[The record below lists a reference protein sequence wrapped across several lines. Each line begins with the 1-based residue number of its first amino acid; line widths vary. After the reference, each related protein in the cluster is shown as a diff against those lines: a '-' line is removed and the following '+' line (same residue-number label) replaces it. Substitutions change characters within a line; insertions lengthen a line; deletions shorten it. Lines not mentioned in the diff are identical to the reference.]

1 MGQAEITELE
11 RIEMSKKEI
20 VRLEVLQRVLDGVIS
35 QRRAAELLG
44 LSDRQ
49 VRRLQRGYEEEGAQT
64 LVSKKRGRPSNRR
77 IDEVVK
83 NAIVTALRTRYQGFG
98 PTLAAEYLGQDG
110 HAVSKET
117 LRTWMIEAGLW
128 QVAKGRRQ
136 TLHPPR
142 LRRPR
147 RGELIQI
154 DGSPHDW
161 FEGRGPRCTLIAF
174 IDDSTSQVMAAGF
187 VPVESTQAYLDAV
200 FAYVSAYGCPA
211 ALYSDRHGI
220 FRKHDPEDDTPTQFQ
235 RALRALG
242 IEGIQ
247 AMTPQAKGRVERV
260 FQTLQDR
267 LVKAMRLSG
276 IKDMAEANAFLSDYL
291 PKHNQRFAVAPTN
304 DESAHQPYE
313 GSAIELSRI
322 CAIHHT
328 RKLSKDLILSFNKQ
342 RYVLQTS
349 GAPRYALRG
358 REVTVVSYA
367 DGRIEIMHNNEL
379 LPFKVFDAP
388 KPAFPPVDEKTINA
402 RVDDILKTRWS
413 EKSRPAPKHPWR
425 RYPVVPVSWAGQL
438 ASP

>member
-1 MGQAEITELE
+1 MI
-11 RIEMSKKEI
+11 
-20 VRLEVLQRVLDGVIS
+20 QRVLDGVIS

-44 LSDRQ
+44 VSDRQ
-49 VRRLQRGYEEEGAQT
+49 VRRLQRGYEEEGVRG
-64 LVSKKRGRPSNRR
+64 LVSKRRGRPSNRR
-77 IDEVVK
+77 IDDGVRS
-83 NAIVTALRTRYQGFG
+83 AIVSRLRTRYQGFG

-110 HAVSKET
+110 YRVSKET
-117 LRTWMIEAGLW
+117 LRGWMVETGLW
-128 QVAKGRRQ
+128 HVTKGRRQ

-142 LRRPR
+142 LRRSR
-147 RGELIQI
+147 VGELIQI

-174 IDDSTSQVMAAGF
+174 IDDATSRVMAAGF
-187 VPVESTQAYLDAV
+187 VPVESSQAYLDAL

-235 RALRALG
+235 RALGALG

-276 IKDMAEANAFLSDYL
+276 IHDMAGANAFLPEYL
-291 PKHNQRFAVAPTN
+291 SGHNRRFAVAP
-304 DESAHQPYE
+304 DDEESAHQAYA
-313 GSAIELSRI
+313 GSTLELSRI
-322 CAIHHT
+322 CALHHS
-328 RKLSKDLILSFNKQ
+328 RKLTKDLILSFNKQ
-342 RYVLQTS
+342 RYILQTR

-358 REVTVVSYA
+358 KEVTVVSYA
-367 DGRIEIMHNNEL
+367 DGRIEVMNGEEF
-379 LPFKVFDAP
+379 LPFKVFDTP
-388 KPAFPPVDEKTINA
+388 KTPNLPVDEKTINA
-402 RVDDILKTRWS
+402 RVDDILKRRWS
-413 EKSRPAPKHPWR
+413 EKSRPAPTHPWR
-425 RYPVVPVSWAGQL
+425 RYPIVPGSWAGQL